1 MTSARGLTHLE
12 DLIQFA
18 RNDVLPLAATAS
30 EVQAVGEFWEAIELW
45 NEGREDNIE
54 FNVSIGV
61 YCKEGDPKDFL
72 EHLHV
77 DARVSESAVEL
88 STLRR
93 TWTKEDG
100 SDHHSEVLAVLTK
113 SKTLSDYG
121 LAKWN
126 ELLAEVL
133 RYDSCRV
140 SVSRD
145 HL

>member
-1 MTSARGLTHLE
+1 MATARNLSQLE
-12 DLIQFA
+12 DIIQVA
-18 RNDVLPLAATAS
+18 RDQILPRAETGS
-30 EVQAVGEFWEAIELW
+30 QVQAIGEFWEAIDLW
-45 NEGREDNIE
+45 NEGCEDDVE
-54 FNVSIGV
+54 VNVSIGV
-61 YCKEGDPKDFL
+61 YCKEGDPEDFL

-77 DARVSESAVEL
+77 DVRVSENAIEF

-100 SDHHSEVLAVLTK
+100 SDHHSEQLAILTK
-113 SKTLSDYG
+113 NRSLSG
-121 LAKWN
+121 LGVAKWN
-126 ELLAEVL
+126 ELLDAVL

>member
-1 MTSARGLTHLE
+1 MHSARDLPDLE
-12 DLIQFA
+12 ALIHCA
-18 RNDVLPLAATAS
+18 RNQILPLATTGS
-30 EVQAVGEFWEAIELW
+30 EVQAVGEFWEAIDLW
-45 NEGREDNIE
+45 NEGRENE
-54 FNVSIGV
+54 VEVNVSIGV
-61 YCKEGDPKDFL
+61 FCKEGDPEEFL

-77 DARVSESAVEL
+77 DVRVSESAVEL

-100 SDHHSEVLAVLTK
+100 SDHHSEVLAVL
-113 SKTLSDYG
+113 SKGTRLSESG

-126 ELLAEVL
+126 QLLEEVV